1 MPRSTTPPISFTQ
14 DNFESVLNGSKT
26 ETRRVLTLKGL
37 NQQEIN
43 SFKSIYQDG
52 GGNWIAW
59 SDDSP
64 DHAEFTKKAYPNG
77 EGFKS
82 KYQVGDR
89 CYLTEPTQI
98 LNITPEDSI
107 DIEECEVS
115 YFLGAKNTSY
125 EGITDRR
132 WIELVNDDD
141 SLRIC
146 NRSTGIFSKQNQRF
160 MLKSFARYHILIES
174 VKVERLFDITIEGAI
189 AEGIATLKP
198 YPDSD
203 LAIYKDYHTGLFN
216 STCAR
221 QSYLSEIAKIHEK
234 KGGWDFV
241 KGNPWMWVY
250 KFRLVES

>member
-1 MPRSTTPPISFTQ
+1 MPRSTTPPIGFTQ
-14 DNFESVLNGSKT
+14 DNFEAVLNGTKT
-26 ETRRVLTLKGL
+26 ETRRLLTFKGL
-37 NQQEIN
+37 SQQEVN

-64 DHAEFTKKAYPNG
+64 RHAEFTKKAYPNG

-89 CYLTEPTQI
+89 CYLTEPT
-98 LNITPEDSI
+98 E
-107 DIEECEVS
+107 IESDDTNLSLRDDVCVS
-115 YFLGAKNTSY
+115 YFWHKPEIKWRA
-125 EGITDRR
+125 ITESDLNKILDR
-132 WIELVNDDD
+132 ESGVN
-141 SLRIC
+141 
-146 NRSTGIFSKQNQRF
+146 SKQNQRF